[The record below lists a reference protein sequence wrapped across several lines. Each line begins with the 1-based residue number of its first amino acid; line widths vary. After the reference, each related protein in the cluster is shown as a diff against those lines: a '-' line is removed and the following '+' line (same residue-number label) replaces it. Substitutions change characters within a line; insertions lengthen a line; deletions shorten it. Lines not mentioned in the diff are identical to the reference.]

1 MHSWKYYNYSNKS
14 NAICIIRGMFN
25 MTKNEMRDKIGKYIK
40 RERVK
45 YNITQQELAEKTNLS
60 VVYISEI
67 ERGIKAPGYV
77 ALARIID
84 VLHMDSRIIFP
95 YSPDQNLDIKK
106 IYEIYCDAGKTLN
119 MDELIQII
127 NLIGMIKKA

>member
-1 MHSWKYYNYSNKS
+1 
-14 NAICIIRGMFN
+14 

-45 YNITQQELAEKTNLS
+45 YSITQQELAEKTNLS

-106 IYEIYCDAGKTLN
+106 IYEIFCDVGKTLN
-119 MDELIQII
+119 KDELIQII